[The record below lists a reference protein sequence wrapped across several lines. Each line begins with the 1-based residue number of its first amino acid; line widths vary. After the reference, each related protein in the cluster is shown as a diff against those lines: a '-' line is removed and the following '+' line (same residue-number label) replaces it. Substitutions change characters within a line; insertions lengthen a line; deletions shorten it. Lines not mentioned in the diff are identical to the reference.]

1 MKTYLASGTQGTG
14 RVGFGQNAGDGRT
27 GSDAWT
33 IGNQTNKMIDKM
45 ISHRNLDDRQ
55 RQAVEQLRREFNE
68 RIGKADRQLAGDR
81 QAMMAEIRS
90 ARRALSDGLTNLL
103 GGPRA
108 G

>member
-1 MKTYLASGTQGTG
+1 MKTYLTSGAQGAG
-14 RVGFGQNAGDGRT
+14 RAGIGQNAGDGRT
-27 GSDAWT
+27 GSDAWS

-45 ISHRNLDDRQ
+45 ISHRNLDERQ
-55 RQAVEQLRREFNE
+55 RQSVEQLRREFNE
-68 RIGKADRQLAGDR
+68 RMSKADRQLSGDR
-81 QAMMAEIRS
+81 QAMMAEIRA